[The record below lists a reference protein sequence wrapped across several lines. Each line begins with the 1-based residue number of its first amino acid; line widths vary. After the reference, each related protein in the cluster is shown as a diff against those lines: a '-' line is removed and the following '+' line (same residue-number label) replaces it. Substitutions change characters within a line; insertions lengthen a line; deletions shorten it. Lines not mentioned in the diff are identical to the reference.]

1 MVIVNEMA
9 SEEVTVAVD
18 VRDDSIAKTLERDS
32 AMEIEMME
40 LFEDLSLE
48 DIMVNKACVGKVM
61 GCKNMAASVVRK
73 ILLGIWNLEETWR
86 MKKFEDGVQGFFFES
101 EADCAFVLN
110 KRPWLVNGVL
120 LNLKSFPIEG
130 EVRVSEF
137 DLARFW
143 VEFHGLP
150 TCCLSENNIPTL
162 AKKSGSNP
170 EVLIQFKYEKLPYLC
185 FNCGKLAHTNREC
198 LAPTT
203 WVTPPSGKA
212 VRMYGPWIKTDG
224 PSGNCFSAV
233 AFRSDVIHAEEG
245 VKLSGANHRSKG
257 SWRRRPL
264 SIQSKKG
271 EGSSKA
277 AAVAE
282 RPAIAGEGTSVGT
295 LHGTMHG
302 TVHGGGRPWSTKLD
316 DVAQNVGMQ
325 VVPGVECLD
334 IPNIWAC
341 KSQVAHHFPE
351 PTNFKWP
358 SNDPNLQKLYC
369 ELLGPDYTN
378 MYKAQPSLISN
389 PPNVSKMIIHLLG
402 SKKRKA
408 HTWYQPIPKKFL
420 DSLFE
425 DESRSPVETNV
436 TTAPEIDKLKDSNGR
451 DVEIQPFNPGRSDG
465 PTKGRRKKGLRA
477 ASSSALK
484 KNLGVKTRRRKKL
497 IREANEGNPINLDQV
512 LAQCVDVPIT
522 YVQNFGNGEEAA
534 RAMAPPLP

>member
-1 MVIVNEMA
+1 MA

-18 VRDDSIAKTLERDS
+18 VRDDSITKTLERDS

-48 DIMVNKACVGKVM
+48 DIVVNKACVGRVM
-61 GCKNMAASVVRK
+61 GCKNMAASVVRQ

-86 MKKFEDGVQGFFFES
+86 MKKFEDGVLGFFFES

-110 KRPWLVNGVL
+110 KRPWSVNGVL

-130 EVRVSEF
+130 EVRVFEF

-150 TCCLSENNIPTL
+150 TRCLSENNIPTL
-162 AKKSGSNP
+162 SKK
-170 EVLIQFKYEKLPYLC
+170 V
-185 FNCGKLAHTNREC
+185 
-198 LAPTT
+198 
-203 WVTPPSGKA
+203 
-212 VRMYGPWIKTDG
+212 
-224 PSGNCFSAV
+224 V
-233 AFRSDVIHAEEG
+233 AFRRDVIHVEEG
-245 VKLSGANHRSKG
+245 VKLSRANHCPKG

-264 SIQSKKG
+264 SIQSEKV

-277 AAVAE
+277 AVVAE
-282 RPAIAGEGTSVGT
+282 RPTIAGEGTPVGT
-295 LHGTMHG
+295 WHGTMHG
-302 TVHGGGRPWSTKLD
+302 TVHGGGRLRSTDLD
-316 DVAQNVGMQ
+316 DVAQNLGMQ
-325 VVPGVECLD
+325 VVPGVELPTPDFAHVGPGEEMAELPDVGPSLIQCLD
-334 IPNIWAC
+334 IPHIWAC
-341 KSQVAHHFPE
+341 KSQVPHNFPE

-389 PPNVSKMIIHLLG
+389 PPNVSEMIIHLLG

-408 HTWYQPIPKKFL
+408 HTCYQPIPEKFL
-420 DSLFE
+420 DSPFE
-425 DESRSPVETNV
+425 DENRSPVETNV
-436 TTAPEIDKLKDSNGR
+436 TTAPEIDKLKDNNGHE
-451 DVEIQPFNPGRSDG
+451 VVIQPFNPGTSHG
-465 PTKGRRKKGLRA
+465 ATKGRRKKGLRA

-484 KNLGVKTRRRKKL
+484 KNSGVKTRRSKKL

-512 LAQCVDVPIT
+512 LAQCVDVPIN

-534 RAMAPPLP
+534 RAMPPPSP